1 MAVYFMRKRN
11 YRALQ
16 YQLAK
21 SAELNNAKIVG
32 ELKKASANEEVATNV
47 TTTVSVQRLVCY

>member
-1 MAVYFMRKRN
+1 MRKRN